1 MALNFKERIAQVSQG
16 IDNLEKI
23 GGKNLLQ
30 PFSQTNSGSRKIMHS
45 IHRDHIFP
53 LINGEKAVIETGY
66 EIRFGDYSSSISRT
80 DADYQVIAKIS
91 KYSFAP
97 NHHYWLILKN
107 VKENKL
113 DIQERISYEHITESY
128 GFLYNN
134 QYLDNLKVG
143 DVIPNHT
150 IIRKSL
156 AFDEYNNRTDG
167 RNFNVIY
174 MSLDD
179 NMEDSLI
186 FSEEAAKKLVS
197 PLINTVEIMI
207 NDNDIPLD
215 LYGDGKIYKAFP
227 DIGEEVRNAN
237 LIALRKEKKEE
248 AYYTQSV
255 DNLRNIIMSDEVK
268 QVHGRV
274 IDIDIFCNKPETLEN
289 HYCQQ
294 FKLYYD
300 ELQRCAREVVQFL
313 IQYASQGYEMTYE
326 LQYFFANAKRVF
338 NKDQYID
345 KRVFSNIEMV
355 ITVLEELPLR
365 EGDKASNRFGGKG
378 VLSAIYPLN
387 KMPRWFSKATGKYEY
402 ADVIFNTS
410 TMYGRENPGQNI
422 ELSLNHI
429 SAGII
434 DHIIECKL
442 SLQDAY
448 TEIYDFVKLASP
460 EQAEY
465 MNKKVSSMN
474 QYDFAFFIDSI
485 IHDGVIHLSV
495 RPLTNG
501 MSIDRLNE
509 IYKRF
514 PYVQKNDI
522 EVPMMNSDG
531 TYRYVHARTKAVVGK
546 EYMFRLKQFAE
557 EKFSATSLSSTNIK
571 NENTKSKNKKE
582 FKSLYSNT
590 PIRFGNM
597 ETNQLAHLGA
607 EVVVANLMIHSI
619 SPQGRRLVEQMY
631 TCYPFS
637 IDIRLDSDSKNRSAE
652 IANIRMKVIGRRL
665 KFEKIKKKY
674 NTMTYCPIK
683 FTRDP
688 IRTPI
693 RIIPEDKR
701 KGYDPEAELL
711 KHEKEKEYRM
721 TKCHSPIKFYA
732 RKSNSEQQGS

>member
-1 MALNFKERIAQVSQG
+1 MALNFKDRIAEVSQN
-16 IDNLEKI
+16 IDNLEEI

-53 LINGEKAVIETGY
+53 LLDGEKAIIETGY
-66 EIRFGDYSSSISRT
+66 EIRFGDYSSSISKADT
-80 DADYQVIAKIS
+80 DYQVIAKIS

-107 VKENKL
+107 LKENKL
-113 DIQERISYEHITESY
+113 DIQERICYEHITESY

-134 QYLDNLKVG
+134 QYLDNLNIG
-143 DVIPNHT
+143 DTIPKST
-150 IIRKSL
+150 IVRKSL
-156 AFDEYNNRTDG
+156 AFDQYNNRTDG

-197 PLINTVEIMI
+197 PLINPVEIMI
-207 NDNDIPLD
+207 NDNDIAVD
-215 LYGDGKIYKAFP
+215 LYGDGKTYKAFP
-227 DIGEEVRNAN
+227 DIGEEVKNAN

-248 AYYTQSV
+248 AFYTQSV
-255 DNLRNIIMSDEVK
+255 DNLRNVIMSDDIK

-274 IDIDIFCNKPETLEN
+274 IDIDIYCNKPEVLEN
-289 HYCQQ
+289 HHCQQ

-300 ELQRCAREVVQFL
+300 ELQRCSREAVQFL
-313 IQYASQGYEMTYE
+313 MNYASQGYEMSYD
-326 LQYFFANAKRVF
+326 LQYFFANAKRIC

-345 KRVFSNIEMV
+345 KRVFSNIEMK

-378 VLSAIYPLN
+378 VLSSTYPLN
-387 KMPRWFSKATGKYEY
+387 RMPRYKNAKGEYEY
-402 ADVIFNTS
+402 VDVIFNTS
-410 TMYGRENPGQNI
+410 TMYGRENPGQNF

-434 DHIIECKL
+434 DHIIANNISLNEAYKL
-442 SLQDAY
+442 
-448 TEIYDFVKLASP
+448 IYDFVNIVSP
-460 EQAEY
+460 EQAQY
-465 MNKKVSSMN
+465 MNDRCSTMN
-474 QYDFAFFIDSI
+474 QYDLSFFIDSI
-485 IHDGVIHLSV
+485 IKDGVIHLSV
-495 RPLTNG
+495 KPLSNG
-501 MSIDRLNE
+501 ISIDKLNE
-509 IYKRF
+509 IYKKF
-514 PYVQKNDI
+514 PFVQKNDI
-522 EVPMMNSDG
+522 EVPMMSSDG
-531 TYRYVHARTKAVVGK
+531 TYRYVKARCKAVVGK

-597 ETNQLAHLGA
+597 ETNQLDHLGA
-607 EVVVANLMIHSI
+607 ELVVANLMIHSI

-631 TCYPFS
+631 TCDPFS
-637 IDIRLDSDSKNRSAE
+637 IDIKLDSDSKNRSAE

-665 KFEKIKKKY
+665 KFEKIKKQYSKL
-674 NTMTYCPIK
+674 TYCPIK

-688 IRTPI
+688 LTTPI
-693 RIIPEDKR
+693 RIIPENERKDYDYDKALAKR
-701 KGYDPEAELL
+701 QKD
-711 KHEKEKEYRM
+711 KEYRM

-732 RKSNSEQQGS
+732 RK

>member
-1 MALNFKERIAQVSQG
+1 MALNFKERIAEVSQT
-16 IDNLEKI
+16 IDNLEQI

-30 PFSQTNSGSRKIMHS
+30 PFSQTNSGARKIMHS

-66 EIRFGDYSSSISRT
+66 EIRFGDYSSSISRA
-80 DADYQVIAKIS
+80 DANYRVVAKIS

-97 NHHYWLILKN
+97 NHHYWLIL
-107 VKENKL
+107 ENTEEKKL

-134 QYLDNLKVG
+134 QYMDNLNVG
-143 DVIPNHT
+143 DFIPKGA
-150 IIRKSL
+150 IVRKSL

-197 PLINTVEIMI
+197 PLINPVEIMI
-207 NDNDIPLD
+207 NDNDLPID
-215 LYGDGKIYKAFP
+215 LYGDGKMDKAFP
-227 DIGEEVRNAN
+227 DIGEEVNNAN

-248 AYYTQSV
+248 AFYTQSV
-255 DNLRNIIMSDEVK
+255 DNLRNLIMSDEVK

-274 IDIDIFCNKPETLEN
+274 IDIDIYCNKPEMLEN
-289 HYCQQ
+289 NNCQQ

-300 ELQRCAREVVQFL
+300 ELQRCSREAVQL
-313 IQYASQGYEMTYE
+313 LMNYASQGYQMSYDLE
-326 LQYFFANAKRVF
+326 YFFANAKRVR
-338 NKDQYID
+338 NKDQYLD
-345 KRVFSNIEMV
+345 KRVFSNIEMK

-378 VLSAIYPLN
+378 VLSAIYPLER
-387 KMPRWFSKATGKYEY
+387 MPRYKNAKGEYEY
-402 ADVIFNTS
+402 VDIIFNTS
-410 TMYGRENPGQNI
+410 TMYGRENPGQNF

-434 DHIIECKL
+434 DYIIANKL
-442 SLQDAY
+442 DLNTAY
-448 TEIYDFVKLASP
+448 RLIYDFVNLVSP
-460 EQAEY
+460 EQAAY
-465 MNKKVSSMN
+465 MNEKCSQMN
-474 QYDFAFFIDSI
+474 QYDLAFFIDSI
-485 IHDGVIHLSV
+485 INDGVIHLSIK
-495 RPLTNG
+495 PFSNG
-501 MSIDRLNE
+501 MSIDKLDE
-509 IYKRF
+509 IYKKF
-514 PYVQKNDI
+514 PFVQKNDI

-531 TYRYVHARTKAVVGK
+531 TYRYVKARCKAVIGK

-597 ETNQLAHLGA
+597 ETNQLDHLGP
-607 EVVVANLMIHSI
+607 EVVISNLMIHSI

-631 TCYPFS
+631 TCDPFS
-637 IDIRLDSDSKNRSAE
+637 IDIRLDSDSRNRSAE

-665 KFEKIKKKY
+665 RFEKIKKEY
-674 NTMTYCPIK
+674 NRLTYCPIK
-683 FTRDP
+683 LTRDP
-688 IRTPI
+688 HRAPVTIVPV
-693 RIIPEDKR
+693 EKR
-701 KGYDPEAELL
+701 EGYDYEAEFW
-711 KHEKEKEYRM
+711 KRQKDKEFRM

-732 RKSNSEQQGS
+732 RKENKG